1 MISYLS
7 GTIIHKS
14 LNSAIMSVNGV
25 GYKVFIPNDVMT
37 KIQLNEPSE
46 LFIHTH
52 VGESILDLYGFNS
65 MEDLTLFELL
75 IGVSGIGPKTA
86 LGIFTKGTSDKI
98 KTAIVKGDVALFTSV
113 PRLGT
118 KNAQKIIIELRS
130 KLGSLQS
137 LDLNENTSESQEIIE
152 ALKQLGFS
160 PQESREAL
168 RHIESEGNVS
178 DKIRK
183 ALKILGKNSRKG

>member
-14 LNSAIMSVNGV
+14 LNYTIILVNGV
-25 GYKVFIPNDVMT
+25 GYKVFIPSDLMS
-37 KIQLNEPSE
+37 KLKLNTPCT

-52 VGESILDLYGFNS
+52 VGENILDLYGFKS
-65 MEDLTLFELL
+65 IEDLTLFELL
-75 IGVSGIGPKTA
+75 ISVSGIGPKTA

-98 KTAIVKGDVALFTSV
+98 KIAIVKGDVAFFTSV

-130 KLGSLQS
+130 KLGSLES
-137 LDLNENTSESQEIIE
+137 LDLNENTGETQEIVDALKQFGFTPSETRE
-152 ALKQLGFS
+152 ALKGLSHKDAPVG
-160 PQESREAL
+160 
-168 RHIESEGNVS
+168 
-178 DKIRK
+178 DKIRE
-183 ALKILGKNSRKG
+183 ALKILGKKKS

>member
-1 MISYLS
+1 
-7 GTIIHKS
+7 
-14 LNSAIMSVNGV
+14 MSVNGV

-98 KTAIVKGDVALFTSV
+98 KTAV
-113 PRLGT
+113 
-118 KNAQKIIIELRS
+118 
-130 KLGSLQS
+130 
-137 LDLNENTSESQEIIE
+137 
-152 ALKQLGFS
+152 
-160 PQESREAL
+160 
-168 RHIESEGNVS
+168 
-178 DKIRK
+178 
-183 ALKILGKNSRKG
+183 